1 MSIKKP
7 IAPYRKNKTQSDKR
21 RPPHTAEDTQIVERR
36 AQALALRRGGAT
48 YRQIGRQ
55 LGVSV
60 EVAYAD
66 VQAELHALRT
76 LTAEDAEAVRD
87 LELRRLD
94 DYVLALSARA
104 KQGDVAAISTLL
116 RVQERRAKY
125 LGLDAPDKQEIL
137 GDAPV
142 FTLRIDR
149 GDG

>member
-1 MSIKKP
+1 MPVTKP
-7 IAPYRKNKTQSDKR
+7 IAPYRKAKTKSDKR
-21 RPPHTAEDTQIVERR
+21 RPPHTAEETQIVERR
-36 AQALALRRGGAT
+36 AQALSLRREGLT
-48 YRQIGRQ
+48 YRQIGKR

-66 VQAELHALRT
+66 VQAELSALRT
-76 LTAEDAEAVRD
+76 LTTEDAEAVRD

-94 DYVLALSARA
+94 DYVSALWPKAA
-104 KQGDVAAISTLL
+104 DGDTAAIATLL